1 MRTALVT
8 GALGFC
14 GQHLLKKLHAD
25 HDLRV
30 CGIDLA
36 EDVPSDIFLDE
47 YFCIDI
53 CNQDKLDHL
62 IQTLKPE
69 WIFHLAGINGDNPFN
84 IYNINFV
91 GSLYLLESVRKH
103 APESHVVL
111 VGSSAEYGFASPD
124 SFPLTE
130 DYPCRPISAY
140 GISKHAMILAGLNYV
155 QNYGLKIVAARPF
168 NIIGPGMPPTL
179 VVGAIIKR
187 IEDSLHNKNKLVIK
201 MGNLDTE
208 RDFIDVDDAV
218 NACIKLAYGGY
229 WGEIFNICS
238 GKPYSIRKIVEII
251 ASFSNVPVEIEQ
263 DPALIRVPDIKVS
276 FGSYA
281 KAHNAFGFNPVTDL
295 ETTLAKIWQQH
306 VRGEVQN

>member
-1 MRTALVT
+1 MRTVLIT

-14 GQHLLKKLHAD
+14 AQHLLKKLHAD
-25 HDLRV
+25 YDLRV

-36 EDVPSDIFLDE
+36 RNIPPHMFFDE

-62 IQTLKPE
+62 IQTLKPD
-69 WIFHLAGINGDNPFN
+69 WIFHLAGINGGNPYSV
-84 IYNINFV
+84 YNINFV
-91 GSLYLLESVRKH
+91 GSLYLIESVRKH
-103 APESHVVL
+103 APESRIVL

-124 SFPLTE
+124 DFPLTE
-130 DYPCRPISAY
+130 DFPCRPISAY

-155 QNYGLKIVAARPF
+155 QSHGLKIVAARPF
-168 NIIGPGMPPTL
+168 NIVGPGIPPTL
-179 VVGAIIKR
+179 VVGAIVKR
-187 IEDSLHNKNKLVIK
+187 IKDSLNRKDKLIIK

-218 NACIKLAYGGY
+218 NAYIKLAHGDY

-238 GKPYSIRKIVEII
+238 GEPYSIRKIVEMI
-251 ASFSNVPVEIEQ
+251 ASFSNVSVEIEQ
-263 DPALIRVPDIKVS
+263 DPALIRLPDIKVS

-281 KAHNAFGFNPVTDL
+281 KAHQAFGFNPVTDL
-295 ETTLAKIWQQH
+295 ETTLLKIWRQH
-306 VRGEVQN
+306 VKEEAEN